1 MKIIADS
8 HKQLNYHPLIIYF
21 MLQPKDHELYAK
33 ALNGLNKYNGF
44 TRGIFKFRAVERGTK
59 YCEDLTNDLK
69 ATLKKFNVIVRLVDD
84 EEGNYNYALGKMN
97 FSQEPDRF
105 ELSMQKFIIDVCEQ
119 NIKNLDNQLKQY
131 TSDSEESKEYAD
143 MIAEMT
149 KIFRNAIMLKGFRH
163 GVWKKLLFPEP
174 MEFRFESCFSR
185 LPSDIS
191 FGRQLPLD
199 ILKEKENLEN
209 ELSDYKSL
217 KLKFNELWA
226 KVEAIMNTPSFEES
240 DRYVQGTVDHS
251 RSEDFSLDYKSRN
264 KPSIRP
270 NITITITK
278 VVSRE
283 LKNRT
288 KMAWGVEIEIEG
300 DVVPVYIGSVA
311 AAMVYICTLLKKKMG
326 THLYRSA
333 FKKSLSENIPRANR
347 DKDVIWMEQVY
358 KTLYPG
364 ATEDFKCWY
373 LNMQKNSCQFINQGK
388 GAASRKIIDILVNH
402 QNATPF
408 CIIETCKNEPTYYN
422 IDVPAEN
429 IIVHKDLE
437 DLITFE

>member
-1 MKIIADS
+1 M
-8 HKQLNYHPLIIYF
+8 IYF
-21 MLQPKDHELYAK
+21 ILKPKDYEMYAK
-33 ALNGLNKYNGF
+33 PLNDLNKYNGY

-84 EEGNYNYALGKMN
+84 EEGNYNYALGKMD

-105 ELSMQKFIIDVCEQ
+105 ELSMQKFITDVCEQ
-119 NIKNLDNQLKQY
+119 NIKNLDKQLKQR
-131 TSDSEESKEYAD
+131 TGDSEESKENAD

-149 KIFRNAIMLKGFRH
+149 KIFKDAIMLKGFRR
-163 GVWKKLLFPEP
+163 GVWKKLLFPEAV
-174 MEFRFESCFSR
+174 EVRFESCFSS
-185 LPSDIS
+185 LPSDLS
-191 FGRQLPLD
+191 LGRQLPPKMQQIRENIYNNLTNQNIKD
-199 ILKEKENLEN
+199 EFKILMAFFEG
-209 ELSDYKSL
+209 D
-217 KLKFNELWA
+217 
-226 KVEAIMNTPSFEES
+226 MNTPSFEES

-251 RSEDFSLDYKSRN
+251 QSEEFSLDYKSRN

-278 VVSRE
+278 VVARK

-288 KMAWGVEIEIEG
+288 KKAWGAEIEIDG
-300 DVVPVYIGSVA
+300 DVVPVYIGSIA
-311 AAMVYICTLLKKKMG
+311 AAMVYMCTLLKQKMG

-333 FKKSLSENIPRANR
+333 FKKSLPENIPRSKR

-358 KTLYPG
+358 NTLYPG

-388 GAASRKIIDILVNH
+388 GEASRKIIENLVNH

-429 IIVHKDLE
+429 IIVHEDLE

>member
-8 HKQLNYHPLIIYF
+8 HKQLNYHPLMIYF

-119 NIKNLDNQLKQY
+119 NIKNLDKQLKQY
-131 TSDSEESKEYAD
+131 TGDSEESKEYAD
-143 MIAEMT
+143 MIDEMT

-163 GVWKKLLFPEP
+163 GVWEKLLFPKP

-191 FGRQLPLD
+191 FGRQLPPEMQQ
-199 ILKEKENLEN
+199 IRENVYNDLTNQNTKDEF
-209 ELSDYKSL
+209 K
-217 KLKFNELWA
+217 KLIAFFQGD
-226 KVEAIMNTPSFEES
+226 MNTPSFEES

-288 KMAWGVEIEIEG
+288 KMAWGMEIDIDG
-300 DVVPVYIGSVA
+300 NVVPVYIGSIA
-311 AAMVYICTLLKKKMG
+311 AAMVYICTLLKQKMG

-333 FKKSLSENIPRANR
+333 FKRSMVEKNSLVKRH
-347 DKDVIWMEQVY
+347 KDIIWLEQVY
-358 KTLYPG
+358 KTLFPG
-364 ATEDFKCWY
+364 TQEDFKTWY
-373 LNMQKNSCQFINQGK
+373 KNMQENSCHYINQGK
-388 GAASRKIIDILVNH
+388 AEACRKIKKYLVKH

-408 CIIETCKNEPTYYN
+408 CIIETCKDKETYYN

-429 IIVHKDLE
+429 IIVPAELE